1 VKNPRLLSTNS
12 KPATIKPLRNTVAN
26 NTDAY
31 NLVNHETADI
41 PEISQLSVS
50 EKLLLVEALWDDVRD
65 DEALPLPAW
74 HREAL
79 NESAITY
86 NENPREGSTWADV
99 KARLL
104 SRARILQEP
113 VPTNGFFTKALQ
125 HTQQELFTRV
135 FPSSAIGFNVYTI
148 YFTNHGSDT
157 ALL

>member
-1 VKNPRLLSTNS
+1 MK
-12 KPATIKPLRNTVAN
+12 
-26 NTDAY
+26 
-31 NLVNHETADI
+31 TADI

-79 NESAITY
+79 DESVITY

-104 SRARILQEP
+104 SRA
-113 VPTNGFFTKALQ
+113 K
-125 HTQQELFTRV
+125 
-135 FPSSAIGFNVYTI
+135 
-148 YFTNHGSDT
+148 
-157 ALL
+157 